1 MSEIGSRQFVALR
14 RGTSRICLLSPLSR
28 DERGSGRWCGSRAR
42 FENWR
47 DGYASS
53 GRRQPFAYQVHTRW
67 LQSSVPSFHTFLHL
81 RLAISSVSSLAD
93 HLLSPFSI
101 PRDVSVSFL
110 PLSLS
115 RPIHPVSLSPLRF
128 SPPSLLAI
136 ILRSLRELLHFV
148 SLFHSPH
155 PRPFSLPF
163 QSHQRLRQRPCSN
176 LLPLAFFP
184 PLPLFLLAHSSLLCI
199 RLSPF
204 PALSIAYI
212 SYRVEIATRA
222 FHFLPEIP
230 LFPFLSSSRDLHSF
244 RRQSHFIYRAR
255 FLHDLFRSFRR

>member
-14 RGTSRICLLSPLSR
+14 RGRSRICLLSPLSR

-67 LQSSVPSFHTFLHL
+67 LQSSVPSFLHVPP
-81 RLAISSVSSLAD
+81 LAACHLERIESSRPSSFPLFHPSRRIRFVST
-93 HLLSPFSI
+93 
-101 PRDVSVSFL
+101 
-110 PLSLS
+110 SLS

-163 QSHQRLRQRPCSN
+163 QSH
-176 LLPLAFFP
+176 
-184 PLPLFLLAHSSLLCI
+184 
-199 RLSPF
+199 
-204 PALSIAYI
+204 
-212 SYRVEIATRA
+212 
-222 FHFLPEIP
+222 
-230 LFPFLSSSRDLHSF
+230 
-244 RRQSHFIYRAR
+244 
-255 FLHDLFRSFRR
+255 

>member
-110 PLSLS
+110 PLSLAQS
-115 RPIHPVSLSPLRF
+115 IQSLSLLFASRLLP
-128 SPPSLLAI
+128 SSLLFFVRSASFFTLFLCSI
-136 ILRSLRELLHFV
+136 RRILAL
-148 SLFHSPH
+148 SPY
-155 PRPFSLPF
+155 PFSLTKDF
-163 QSHQRLRQRPCSN
+163 TKD
-176 LLPLAFFP
+176 LARIFF
-184 PLPLFLLAHSSLLCI
+184 
-199 RLSPF
+199 R
-204 PALSIAYI
+204 
-212 SYRVEIATRA
+212 
-222 FHFLPEIP
+222 
-230 LFPFLSSSRDLHSF
+230 
-244 RRQSHFIYRAR
+244 
-255 FLHDLFRSFRR
+255 